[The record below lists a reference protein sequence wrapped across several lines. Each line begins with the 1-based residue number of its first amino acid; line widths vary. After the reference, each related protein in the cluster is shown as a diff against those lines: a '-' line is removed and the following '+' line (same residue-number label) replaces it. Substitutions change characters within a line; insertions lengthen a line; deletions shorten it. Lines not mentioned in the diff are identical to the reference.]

1 MRLADLVAYMSGG
14 QAKPTRTSWSV
25 ERFETKTK

>member
-25 ERFETKTK
+25 ERFEP